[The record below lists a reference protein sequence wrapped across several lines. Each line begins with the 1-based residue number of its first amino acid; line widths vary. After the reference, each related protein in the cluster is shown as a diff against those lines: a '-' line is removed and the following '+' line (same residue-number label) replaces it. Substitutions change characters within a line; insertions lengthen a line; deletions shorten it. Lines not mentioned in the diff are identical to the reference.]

1 MYLPLLYKKNFPE
14 CLRGKNYLI
23 NARILTLMKYLIFS
37 VSFPSKSAVRVENKF
52 FYLMTKLRD
61 DKSVEYRA
69 VILTL
74 SGNNNIYMQI
84 SLFHLFRSVDGFKGD
99 IVLWCKLLLP
109 GAVKRIYNLQSKQL
123 IKLFAR
129 LLLQDEDAMLEH
141 LEQGDVA
148 ETISVFFEN
157 SAAVLPC
164 AASVLTIQDVSRH
177 NFANF
182 KDEEKSW

>member
-1 MYLPLLYKKNFPE
+1 M
-14 CLRGKNYLI
+14 
-23 NARILTLMKYLIFS
+23 
-37 VSFPSKSAVRVENKF
+37 
-52 FYLMTKLRD
+52 
-61 DKSVEYRA
+61 
-69 VILTL
+69 
-74 SGNNNIYMQI
+74 
-84 SLFHLFRSVDGFKGD
+84 
-99 IVLWCKLLLP
+99 LWCKLLLP

-157 SAAVLPC
+157 SAAVSPC
-164 AASVLTIQDVSRH
+164 AASVLTIQDVSPH

-182 KDEEKSW
+182 EDEEKSR

>member
-1 MYLPLLYKKNFPE
+1 MTIIDISAY
-14 CLRGKNYLI
+14 I
-23 NARILTLMKYLIFS
+23 IFS
-37 VSFPSKSAVRVENKF
+37 F
-52 FYLMTKLRD
+52 FY
-61 DKSVEYRA
+61 S
-69 VILTL
+69 
-74 SGNNNIYMQI
+74 IY
-84 SLFHLFRSVDGFKGD
+84 SVDGFKGD

-157 SAAVLPC
+157 SAAASPC

-182 KDEEKSW
+182 EDENKAQ

>member
-1 MYLPLLYKKNFPE
+1 MFLLFD
-14 CLRGKNYLI
+14 
-23 NARILTLMKYLIFS
+23 
-37 VSFPSKSAVRVENKF
+37 
-52 FYLMTKLRD
+52 FY
-61 DKSVEYRA
+61 
-69 VILTL
+69 I
-74 SGNNNIYMQI
+74 
-84 SLFHLFRSVDGFKGD
+84 DGFKGD

-157 SAAVLPC
+157 SVSVSPC
-164 AASVLTIQDVSRH
+164 TASVLTIQDVSLILQINMNMIH
-177 NFANF
+177 CGTDYIDQKIDFSI
-182 KDEEKSW
+182 KSRIIK